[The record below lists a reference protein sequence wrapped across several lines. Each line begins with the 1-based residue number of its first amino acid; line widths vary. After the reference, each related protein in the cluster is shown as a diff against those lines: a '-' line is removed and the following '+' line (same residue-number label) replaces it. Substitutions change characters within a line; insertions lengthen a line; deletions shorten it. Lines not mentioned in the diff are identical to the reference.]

1 MAASKTDRPGSGSDQ
16 RVATLPQALA
26 GEHSLARSV
35 AGILSNPDFDWDAL
49 ARAVEE
55 VRGREPS
62 TDPGRS
68 ALDRAAILAM
78 RLRGDAAQGAAEIL
92 AACVSESEPEQMLR
106 RMLAVLPNHIP
117 FDTFSYSEYSYGA
130 PSDPIFVQSRFA
142 LDGSEEFRWPARWI
156 EVPPT
161 IVAWVEGTDGKNKSG
176 DRFIS
181 DVENFYAERPEAD
194 RVKSNLVAQ
203 EYARRGITS
212 FLVAPR
218 LDGGRVTAVL
228 TLGRRAG
235 QHRPFDRYDQ
245 DQLDNLRVELA
256 LREIGKAYERR
267 SSNLVQEII
276 GLFTPAADPAELAQT
291 AVRKL
296 GEGYGLEY
304 VGLFRVNRARGRFEL
319 VAEHDRHGELQVSLE
334 YTQDLQ
340 KGMLGHVLREGH
352 ELYARNVRQKPAPY
366 DYITTRTA
374 QASALCLPIHRGR
387 DRNSEIEWILDLES
401 SQFDAFPRP
410 EQESLKKIVAEVE
423 RSLQLWFEARLCKAL
438 LNLVEQGVVVL
449 GEQTRIER
457 ANAEARR
464 LLGLPEGSKLPLN
477 DEFADLEAF
486 AADEATREL
495 IREGSPS
502 SAGAL
507 LRLKGPDGTA
517 HRVLAGSSYRDEA
530 FNRRIWLLRDVE
542 QPEWVG
548 ALHYMEAAVR
558 TVAAQA
564 HGGLRLAGALLRS
577 ARSTLDPGMPVYAL
591 VDRAMRSIT
600 MADLTYE
607 RIACVY
613 DAIRTP
619 WRREGVLNVGAMLLQ
634 YQSSLPADDAQGL
647 KLDIPEA
654 PIVVDADPERL
665 SFAMRSLLGYL
676 LALSHP
682 GMQLRASVSAS
693 QHKALVAIE
702 LTGVP
707 SNLIARLDRLSV
719 GEKDLTTDKIA
730 YAESCAVAVA
740 AHGLEAVR
748 AVVTAHGGQLDQYFG
763 DNGTVYFKISGLRLT
778 GASLGRSRKRFATS
792 VRSDRRTS

>member
-1 MAASKTDRPGSGSDQ
+1 MAASKMDKPGSVNDEL
-16 RVATLPQALA
+16 VATLSQAVA
-26 GEHSLARSV
+26 GEQDWRSLARSV
-35 AGILSNPDFDWDAL
+35 
-49 ARAVEE
+49 
-55 VRGREPS
+55 
-62 TDPGRS
+62 
-68 ALDRAAILAM
+68 
-78 RLRGDAAQGAAEIL
+78 AQGAAEIL
-92 AACVSESEPEQMLR
+92 AACVSESDPEQMLR
-106 RMLAVLPNHIP
+106 RMLGVLRDHIP
-117 FDTFSYSEYSYGA
+117 FDTFSYSEYSYGSGDS
-130 PSDPIFVQSRFA
+130 SDPIFVQSRFA

-156 EVPPT
+156 EIPPA
-161 IVAWVEGTDGKNKSG
+161 IVAWVEGADSRNKSG
-176 DRFIS
+176 DRFIG
-181 DVENFYAERPEAD
+181 DIDKFYAERPEANAG
-194 RVKSNLVAQ
+194 KSNLVAQ

-212 FLVAPR
+212 FLVTPR
-218 LDGGRVTAVL
+218 MDGGRAAAAL
-228 TLGRRAG
+228 TLGRRRAG
-235 QHRPFDRYDQ
+235 DYPPFCRSDQ
-245 DQLDNLRVELA
+245 DLLQDLRLELA
-256 LREIGKAYERR
+256 LREVGKAYERR
-267 SSNLVQEII
+267 STNLVQEITE
-276 GLFTPAADPAELAQT
+276 LFTPTADPAELAQT

-319 VAEHDRHGELQVSLE
+319 VAEHDRHGELQVLLE

-352 ELYARNVRQKPAPY
+352 ELYAPNVQQKPPPY
-366 DYITTRTA
+366 GYINTRTA

-410 EQESLKKIVAEVE
+410 EQEGLKKIVVEVE

-464 LLGLPEGSKLPLN
+464 LLGLPQASKLPLN
-477 DEFADLEAF
+477 DAFADLEAF
-486 AADEATREL
+486 AADQVTREL

-507 LRLKGPDGTA
+507 LRLKGPDGRER
-517 HRVLAGSSYRDEA
+517 RVLAGSSYRDEA

-542 QPEWVG
+542 QAEWVG
-548 ALHYMEAAVR
+548 ALHYMEAALR

-577 ARSTLDPGMPVYAL
+577 ARSEINSGIPAYTLI
-591 VDRAMRSIT
+591 DRAMRSIA

-613 DAIRTP
+613 DAIATP
-619 WRREGVLNVGAMLLQ
+619 LRRHGVLNVGAMLLQ
-634 YQSSLPADDAQGL
+634 YQRLLPADDARAL
-647 KLDIPEA
+647 KLEIPEA
-654 PIVVDADPERL
+654 PIMVDGDPERL

-682 GMQLRASVSAS
+682 GMQLWVSVSAS
-693 QHKALVAIE
+693 QHKALVAVE

-707 SNLIARLDRLSV
+707 SNLVARLDRLPE
-719 GEKDLTTDKIA
+719 GENDLTADKIA
-730 YAESCAVAVA
+730 YAENRAVAVA
-740 AHGLEAVR
+740 AHGLKAVR
-748 AVVTAHGGQLDQYFG
+748 AVVTAHGGHLGQYFG
-763 DNGTVYFKISGLRLT
+763 DDGTVYFKISGLPLTRAGLARLRRR
-778 GASLGRSRKRFATS
+778 AATS
-792 VRSDRRTS
+792 VRSDGRTS